1 MESPEEYKEKKP
13 SLLDFMLFLGPLRFE
28 EYKPGAL
35 TVTNSSVASLPR
47 VYCLDG
53 IPPPSNPMSQRILSS
68 HKLLLLGNLLTVM
81 RKSKTVK
88 R

>member
-1 MESPEEYKEKKP
+1 MESLEEYKEKKKT

-35 TVTNSSVASLPR
+35 TVTNSSVASLPH

-53 IPPPSNPMSQRILSS
+53 IPLKPYEPKDSFFS
-68 HKLLLLGNLLTVM
+68 
-81 RKSKTVK
+81 
-88 R
+88 